1 MGIYVPIYL
10 LLSNWKFVPIE
21 PLHSYCL
28 TPTPLLWQPLLCP
41 LYLCIHSVL
50 HWLFSTLIWKENA
63 KL

>member
-21 PLHSYCL
+21 PLLVFVSL
-28 TPTPLLWQPLLCP
+28 QPP
-41 LYLCIHSVL
+41 PSGSHYFVLYTCAFTVL